1 MIHPKRLLHSLIKKL
16 NLREMTKHIFTNG
29 NVTTTLLD
37 LTEGIGQR
45 SPEEILSLTQ
55 NGAIKEFSERLPDGR
70 IITYS
75 LEIEEETLEEEE
87 EIEINSSRRVG
98 TCTAENS
105 GGLVD
110 TVTRVV
116 EGEEII
122 VNKTFSRTLS
132 TEEGTNREVLT
143 TTETEGGASVSVDW
157 SRGTREEADTG
168 TRNTRN
174 TFVSDSGVQIT
185 EL

>member
-1 MIHPKRLLHSLIKKL
+1 M
-16 NLREMTKHIFTNG
+16 
-29 NVTTTLLD
+29 
-37 LTEGIGQR
+37 
-45 SPEEILSLTQ
+45 
-55 NGAIKEFSERLPDGR
+55 
-70 IITYS
+70 
-75 LEIEEETLEEEE
+75 
-87 EIEINSSRRVG
+87 
-98 TCTAENS
+98 
-105 GGLVD
+105 
-110 TVTRVV
+110 TRVV